1 MRYSYMDLRNIL
13 LTDMDCFPP
22 FLFFLVYTFYT
33 SFRNIVCFEPFQC
46 EIYGMML
53 SRTGVLVGVTTA
65 ESPARIV
72 VWHRADG

>member
-1 MRYSYMDLRNIL
+1 MQVGGRERRELHWYRDYLK
-13 LTDMDCFPP
+13 
-22 FLFFLVYTFYT
+22 
-33 SFRNIVCFEPFQC
+33 IV
-46 EIYGMML
+46 